1 MSVRFKAGDKV
12 VVKNEYRPGHLRTP
26 AYLRGKHGVILGNFG
41 AWKNP
46 EDLAYGRD
54 GLPLRVNYWVLFAM
68 AEVWGGPDPGGRGA
82 YAANDTVAAEIYE
95 HWLEPDTT
103 ATGKGRR

>member
-1 MSVRFKAGDKV
+1 MSVRFKVGDKV

-54 GLPLRVNYWVLFAM
+54 GLPLRVNYWVQFRM
-68 AEVWGGPDPGGRGA
+68 QDVWVTGA